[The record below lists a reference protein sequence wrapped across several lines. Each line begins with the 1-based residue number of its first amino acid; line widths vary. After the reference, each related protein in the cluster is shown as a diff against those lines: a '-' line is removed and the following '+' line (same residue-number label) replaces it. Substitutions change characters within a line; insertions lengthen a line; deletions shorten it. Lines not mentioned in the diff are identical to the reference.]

1 MKEIEIIDYFPAY
14 DVSLAWY
21 KDPLTVKM
29 VDGARKAYELD
40 DLIRMYTYLSKHGDL
55 FYIEYDDKLIGDCA
69 IFDDNM
75 VALVLDKDY
84 RGKGLGSL
92 VLKNLIDYAK
102 DKGLRYLKA
111 EIYDFN
117 EPSLN
122 LFSKFDF
129 KECGNQ
135 LYRLDL

>member
-1 MKEIEIIDYFPAY
+1 MKNINLIDYFPAY
-14 DVSLAWY
+14 DISLAWY

-29 VDGARKAYELD
+29 VDGAQKSYDLD

-55 FYIEYDDKLIGDCA
+55 FYIECDNKLIGDCA

-92 VLKNLIDYAK
+92 VLRKLIDYAK

>member
-1 MKEIEIIDYFPAY
+1 MKNIKLIDYFPAY
-14 DVSLAWY
+14 DVSLSWY

-92 VLKNLIDYAK
+92 VLRKLIDYAK
-102 DKGLRYLKA
+102 DKGLRHLKA

-117 EPSLN
+117 ESSFN
-122 LFSKFDF
+122 LFSKFGF
-129 KECGNQ
+129 KECGNE

>member
-1 MKEIEIIDYFPAY
+1 
-14 DVSLAWY
+14 
-21 KDPLTVKM
+21 
-29 VDGARKAYELD
+29 
-40 DLIRMYTYLSKHGDL
+40 
-55 FYIEYDDKLIGDCA
+55 
-69 IFDDNM
+69 M

-84 RGKGLGSL
+84 RCKGPGSL
-92 VLKNLIDYAK
+92 ALKKLIDYAK

-122 LFSKFDF
+122 LFSKFGFIDQ
-129 KECGNQ
+129 GNN

>member
-29 VDGARKAYELD
+29 VDGVQKAYELD
-40 DLIRMYTYLSKHGDL
+40 DLIRMYSYLSKHGDL

-69 IFDDNM
+69 IFDDSM

-92 VLKNLIDYAK
+92 VLKSLIDYAK

-122 LFSKFDF
+122 LFSKFGF
-129 KECGNQ
+129 KEYGNE
-135 LYRLDL
+135 LYRLDF

>member
-14 DVSLAWY
+14 DISLAWY

-29 VDGARKAYELD
+29 VDGVQKAYDLD
-40 DLIRMYTYLSKHGDL
+40 DLIRMYSYLSKHGDL

-84 RGKGLGSL
+84 RCKGLGSL
-92 VLKNLIDYAK
+92 VLEKLIDYAK

-122 LFSKFDF
+122 LFSKFGF
-129 KECGNQ
+129 KECGNE

>member
-1 MKEIEIIDYFPAY
+1 MKEIDLIDYFPAY
-14 DVSLAWY
+14 DISLAWY

-29 VDGARKAYELD
+29 VDGVQRAYDLD
-40 DLIRMYTYLSKHGDL
+40 DLIGMYTYLSGHGDL
-55 FYIEYDDKLIGDCA
+55 FYISYDNKLIGDCA

-84 RGKGLGSL
+84 RGEGLGSL
-92 VLKNLIDYAK
+92 VLGKLIDFAR
-102 DKGLRYLKA
+102 DKGLKYLKA

-117 EPSLN
+117 EPSFR
-122 LFSKFDF
+122 LFRKFGF
-129 KECGNQ
+129 KKVGKE

>member
-1 MKEIEIIDYFPAY
+1 MKEIDLIDYFPAY

-29 VDGARKAYELD
+29 VDGVQRAYDLD
-40 DLIRMYTYLSKHGDL
+40 DLIRMYTYLSGHGDL
-55 FYIEYDDKLIGDCA
+55 FYISYDNKLIGDCA
-69 IFDDNM
+69 IFDDNI

-84 RGKGLGSL
+84 RCKGLGSL
-92 VLKNLIDYAK
+92 VLQNLIDYAK

-122 LFSKFDF
+122 LFSKFGF
-129 KECGNQ
+129 KECGNE